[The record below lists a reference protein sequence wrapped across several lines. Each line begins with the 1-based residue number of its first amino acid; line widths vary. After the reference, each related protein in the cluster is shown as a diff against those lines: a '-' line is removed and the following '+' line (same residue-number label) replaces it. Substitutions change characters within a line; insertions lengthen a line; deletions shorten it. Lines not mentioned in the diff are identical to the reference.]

1 MTLRQPLCQSHAELG
16 THPGKTLG
24 IPSPGKA
31 WKPARCRQAEEGE
44 AAGAEGAGA
53 WRPGRRAGTGGG
65 VGEAAGRLAE
75 RRPASPAPAEAAGR
89 PPRQEHS
96 QFPGSSPEKVPA
108 GQGKKALARLTWGR
122 PTCCKAWDP
131 GCQRILTAAG
141 SETRG
146 PRHLGVLHA
155 SPAAPRKGGR
165 GGARGADKLGG
176 AWLADAG
183 STGPVWPSPGRHTQ
197 QLRGRRRAVR
207 VGGRAGCAV
216 WPRVARRRSRLS
228 QTWREGA
235 L

>member
-1 MTLRQPLCQSHAELG
+1 MEAWP
-16 THPGKTLG
+16 PGRDG
-24 IPSPGKA
+24 RGGGGG
-31 WKPARCRQAEEGE
+31 CRAPR
-44 AAGAEGAGA
+44 GAETGLS
-53 WRPGRRAGTGGG
+53 RTRRGCW
-65 VGEAAGRLAE
+65 EAPTPRALAVPRLL
-75 RRPASPAPAEAAGR
+75 
-89 PPRQEHS
+89 
-96 QFPGSSPEKVPA
+96 SPEKVPA

-146 PRHLGVLHA
+146 PRHLRVLHA

>member
-1 MTLRQPLCQSHAELG
+1 MQSWGPIQGRLWEFHHQGRPGSPRDAGKLRKGRRYGQRAQV
-16 THPGKTLG
+16 PGRDG
-24 IPSPGKA
+24 RGGGGG
-31 WKPARCRQAEEGE
+31 CRAPR
-44 AAGAEGAGA
+44 GAETGLS
-53 WRPGRRAGTGGG
+53 RTRRGCW
-65 VGEAAGRLAE
+65 EAPTPRALAVPRLL
-75 RRPASPAPAEAAGR
+75 
-89 PPRQEHS
+89 
-96 QFPGSSPEKVPA
+96 SPEKVPA

-183 STGPVWPSPGRHTQ
+183 STGPVWPSPGRNTQ